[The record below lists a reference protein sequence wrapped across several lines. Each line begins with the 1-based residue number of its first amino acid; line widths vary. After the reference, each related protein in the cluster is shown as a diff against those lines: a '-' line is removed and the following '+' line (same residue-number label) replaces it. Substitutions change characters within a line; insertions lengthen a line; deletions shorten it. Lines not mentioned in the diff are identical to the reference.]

1 MFLRMVFLES
11 LTSRLQATSRS
22 SPRAFTEKMWCQEV
36 DELAEQPQQEARP
49 RGHGAIVSR
58 IYKIASSDDLVVY
71 FTSDGPLRT
80 EVACSACR
88 LVPVVQAC
96 ELLPSYEKPF
106 ENDA

>member
-1 MFLRMVFLES
+1 LES
-11 LTSRLQATSRS
+11 LTSRLQATSTS

-36 DELAEQPQQEARP
+36 DELAEQLRQETRP

-58 IYKIASSDDLVVY
+58 IYTIASSDDLVVY
-71 FTSDGPLRT
+71 FTSDGSLRT

-96 ELLPSYEKPF
+96 ESLPSYEKPF